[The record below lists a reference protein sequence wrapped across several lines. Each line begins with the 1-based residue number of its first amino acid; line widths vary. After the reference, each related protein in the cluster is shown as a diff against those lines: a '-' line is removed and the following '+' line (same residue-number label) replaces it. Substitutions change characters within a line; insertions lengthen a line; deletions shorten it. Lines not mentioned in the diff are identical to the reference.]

1 MTTSTRSWT
10 NEDWATYAADV
21 MEGRQTV
28 GHYVRRAVECFV
40 DDLTRT
46 DWEWRF
52 DAKEAGRWIEFVALF
67 CKHTRGEWAGK
78 PFLLSPWQQ
87 FFIAQLF
94 GWRNA
99 DGVRRYRT
107 AFLYVARKSGK
118 TQLAAAVAIAQMVL
132 DDDAAGE
139 YAFAATKRDQARIGF
154 DEVRRMIEANPALR
168 RRFRVRRHDIAA
180 PRDGVCKPLS
190 SDSNTMD
197 GLSLNLG
204 IVDELHGMRDGGI
217 LRVIKSSQ
225 GSRKNPLTLA
235 ITTAGFN
242 LDGPAHT
249 IAKTSKAILDGDKS
263 DDRTLALIYEL
274 DPDDDWKNPDVWVK
288 ANPGLGESISEQFLF
303 SQCRQAQNHGGRA
316 VVEFQ
321 TKHCNMFVSSS
332 SQWIDRDV
340 WRTNQSDV
348 EPEPGAVCFAGL
360 DLASVSDMSA
370 LALLFPDPSGGFILR
385 VHYFVPERA
394 IERKLETDESDLYGR
409 FHEFDNVHITP
420 GNVTDYD
427 FIRRFLTGHHVD
439 EDGRVVV
446 DRDCIAT
453 KYTVRS
459 LAFDRYNSSQLVTDL
474 VNDGIVCAPF
484 GQGFVS
490 MSAPTKQFERVV
502 LDGAL
507 LHKPDPVLDWM
518 LHNVALAFDPAGN
531 IKVTKQKS
539 GGKVDGIVAAIMAL
553 GEFMT
558 FDDEDT
564 APPLPEDLKI
574 RVL

>member
-1 MTTSTRSWT
+1 MTTSTDSWT
-10 NEDWATYAADV
+10 PNDWATYAADV
-21 MEGRQTV
+21 LEGKQTV
-28 GHYVRRAVECFV
+28 CHYVRRAVEMFM
-40 DDLTRT
+40 DDLGRD

-52 DAKEAGRWIEFVALF
+52 DPGEAQRWIEFVARF

-87 FFIAQLF
+87 FFVANLF
-94 GWRNA
+94 GWSNA
-99 DGVRRYRT
+99 DGVRRFRT
-107 AFLYVARKSGK
+107 AYLYVARKSGK
-118 TQLAAAVAIAQMVL
+118 TQLAAAIAIAQMIL

-154 DEVRRMIEANPALR
+154 DETRRMIEATPALK
-168 RRFRVRRHDIAA
+168 RRFRVRRHDILA

-204 IVDELHGMRDGGI
+204 VVDELHGMRDGGI

-225 GSRKNPLTLA
+225 GARKNPLTLA

-242 LDGPAHT
+242 LDGPAAT
-249 IAKTSKAILDGDKS
+249 IMKTSKAILDGDKQ
-263 DDRTLALIYEL
+263 DERTLALLYEI
-274 DPDDDWKNPDVWVK
+274 DDGDDWKNPDVWVK
-288 ANPGLGESISEQFLF
+288 SNPGLGESISMEFLR
-303 SQCRQAQNHGGRA
+303 SQCQQAQNHGGRA

-321 TKHCNMFVSSS
+321 TKHCNQFVSQSS
-332 SQWIDRDV
+332 RWIDRDV
-340 WRTNQSDV
+340 WRANESEA
-348 EPEPGAVCFAGL
+348 EPEPGSVCFAGL

-370 LALLFPDPSGGFILR
+370 LALLFPQPSGDFILR

-394 IERKLETDESDLYGR
+394 IERKLELDESDLYGR
-409 FHEFDNVHITP
+409 IHEFDNVHVTP
-420 GNVTDYD
+420 GNVTDYG
-427 FIRRFLTGHHVD
+427 FIRRFVTGHHHD
-439 EDGRVVV
+439 ADGRVIV
-446 DRDCIAT
+446 DRNCVAT
-453 KYTVRS
+453 KYTLRS

-490 MSAPTKQFERVV
+490 MSAPTKQFERVI
-502 LDGAL
+502 LDSAL

-518 LHNVALAFDPAGN
+518 LDNVALAFDPAGN

-558 FDDEDT
+558 FDDDDT
-564 APPLPEDLKI
+564 RPPLPDDIQI

>member
-1 MTTSTRSWT
+1 M
-10 NEDWATYAADV
+10 
-21 MEGRQTV
+21 
-28 GHYVRRAVECFV
+28 
-40 DDLTRT
+40 DDLSRD
-46 DWEWRF
+46 DWEWKF
-52 DAKEAGRWIEFVALF
+52 DVVEAERWIEFIGRF
-67 CKHTRGEWAGK
+67 CKHTRGEWAGQ

-99 DGVRRYRT
+99 NGVRRFRT
-107 AFLYVARKSGK
+107 AYLYVARKSGK
-118 TQLAAAVAIAQMVL
+118 TQLAAAIAIAQMVL

-139 YAFAATKRDQARIGF
+139 FAFAATKRDQARIGF
-154 DEVRRMIEANPALR
+154 DETRRMIEATPALK
-168 RRFRVRRHDIAA
+168 RRFRVRRHDILA

-225 GSRKNPLTLA
+225 GARKNPLTLA

-242 LDGPAHT
+242 TDGPAAT
-249 IAKTSKAILDGDKS
+249 IMKTAKAIFDGDKS
-263 DDRTLALIYEL
+263 DERTLSLLYEL
-274 DPDDDWKNPDVWVK
+274 DDGDDWKNPDVWVK
-288 ANPGLGESISEQFLF
+288 ANPGLGESISMEFLR
-303 SQCRQAQNHGGRA
+303 SQCQQAQNHGGRS

-321 TKHCNMFVSSS
+321 TKHCNQFVSQSS
-332 SQWIDRDV
+332 RWIDRDQ
-340 WRTNQSDV
+340 WRLNESEA
-348 EPEPGAVCFAGL
+348 EPELGSVCFAGL

-370 LALLFPDPSGGFILR
+370 LALLFPQPSGDFILR

-394 IERKLETDESDLYGR
+394 IERKLEMDESDLYGR
-409 FHEFDNVHITP
+409 ISDFENVHVTP

-427 FIRRFLTGHHVD
+427 FLRRFITGHHVS
-439 EDGRVVV
+439 EDGKILV

-453 KYTVRS
+453 KYTLRS

-490 MSAPTKQFERVV
+490 MSAPTKQFERVI
-502 LDGAL
+502 LDSAL

-518 LHNVALAFDPAGN
+518 LDNVALAFDPAGN
-531 IKVTKQKS
+531 MKVTKQKS

-558 FDDEDT
+558 FDDDDT
-564 APPLPEDLKI
+564 RPPLPDDIKI

>member
-1 MTTSTRSWT
+1 MTTLTRSWT
-10 NEDWATYAADV
+10 PDDWAKYAADV
-21 MEGRQTV
+21 VEGRQVV
-28 GHYVRRAVECFV
+28 GHYVRRAVEIFM
-40 DDLTRT
+40 DDLTRD
-46 DWEWRF
+46 DWEWKF
-52 DAKEAGRWIEFVALF
+52 DAVEASRWIDFVGKF

-87 FFIAQLF
+87 FFVAQLF

-99 DGVRRYRT
+99 DGVRRFRT
-107 AFLYVARKSGK
+107 CYLYVARKSGK
-118 TQLAAAVAIAQMVL
+118 TQLAAAIAIAQMVL
-132 DDDAAGE
+132 DNDAAGE

-154 DEVRRMIEANPALR
+154 DEVRRMIEATPALR
-168 RRFRVRRHDIAA
+168 RRFRVRRHDILA

-204 IVDELHGMRDGGI
+204 VVDELHGMRDGGI

-242 LDGPAHT
+242 LDGPAASIMKT
-249 IAKTSKAILDGDKS
+249 AKAVLDGDKV
-263 DDRTLALIYEL
+263 DERTLALLYEL
-274 DPDDDWKNPDVWVK
+274 DDGDDWKDSQTWVK
-288 ANPGLGESISEQFLF
+288 ANPGLHESISMEFLV
-303 SQCRQAQNHGGRA
+303 SQCKQAQNHGGRA

-321 TKHCNMFVSSS
+321 TKHCNQFVSSAS
-332 SQWIDRDV
+332 RWIDRDV
-340 WRTNQSDV
+340 WRANESDIQ
-348 EPEPGAVCFAGL
+348 PEPGAVCFAGL

-370 LALLFPDPSGGFILR
+370 LALLFPDPLGGFILE

-394 IERKLETDESDLYGR
+394 IERKLELDESDLYGR
-409 FHEFDNVHITP
+409 LYEFDNVHVTP

-427 FIRRFLTGHHVD
+427 FIRRFVTGHHID
-439 EDGRVVV
+439 EEGKTIV
-446 DRDCIAT
+446 DRECLAT
-453 KYTVRS
+453 KYTLRS

-502 LDGAL
+502 LDESMS
-507 LHKPDPVLDWM
+507 HKPDPVLDWM
-518 LHNVALAFDPAGN
+518 LDNVALAFDPAGN

-558 FDDEDT
+558 FDDDDT
-564 APPLPEDLKI
+564 RPELPDDLEI